1 MTVRIEFTID
11 MVEEKA
17 ARPSLGS
24 PLLKRVAD
32 LERQI
37 EAEREIAVAFAR
49 LLMEDMTPEQIEA
62 KLERFELIC
71 EQREISFSPTER
83 SNTPHRRF

>member
-1 MTVRIEFTID
+1 MIARIEFTID
-11 MVEEKA
+11 MAEEKA
-17 ARPSLGS
+17 ARHSLDS

-37 EAEREIAVAFAR
+37 EAEREIAVEFAK

-71 EQREISFSPTER
+71 EQRGISFSPTDP
-83 SNTPHRRF
+83 SNTPRRRF